1 MMDAEW
7 VRKLCLSFPH
17 TTEHIQ
23 WGYDLVFKVGG
34 KMYAVMPLEPAPVCL
49 SFKCTDEECA
59 TLTDRAGVI
68 PAPYLARA
76 KWVAL
81 QNDDAL
87 ERAEV
92 KRLLRQSYDLVFA
105 KLPQKTRNAMSA
117 SSGKAGAGQ
126 KTTRARK
133 PVPTKKASR

>member
-1 MMDAEW
+1 MDAEW
-7 VRKLCLSFPH
+7 VRKLCRSFPH
-17 TTEHIQ
+17 TTEHIR

-49 SFKCTDEECA
+49 SFKCGDEDFA
-59 TLTDRAGVI
+59 MLPDRAGVI

-92 KRLLRQSYDLVFA
+92 KRLLRSSYDLVLA
-105 KLPQKTRNAMSA
+105 KLPQKTRNVMSA
-117 SSGKAGAGQ
+117 SGGKAGTGK

-133 PVPTKKASR
+133 PGPTKKASR